1 MRNVFRFSLMFMA
14 SIIPFLSLPH
24 IDESAEQKEIQIKGV
39 AENCG
44 ADKGGVQMKDAEGRV
59 HLLLPYKAFV
69 AVATERFLDNG
80 DGTVTDTRRKI
91 MWQKGDNGKE
101 VTFEEAQGYCKTLR
115 LGGYADWRLPK
126 PDERETAVVI
136 ELMLSRHSRDA
147 HANFDLY
154 WSSDSTVL
162 LPFNYH
168 PSRGAEVSRVYF
180 AREGTRAFV
189 RAARSLG
196 TAKPDSGG

>member
-14 SIIPFLSLPH
+14 SILWLLSLPH
-24 IDESAEQKEIQIKGV
+24 MDGSAEQKEIQIKGV

-44 ADKGGVQMKDAEGRV
+44 ADKGGVQKKDAEGRG
-59 HLLLPYKAFV
+59 HLLPPHKAFV
-69 AVATERFLDNG
+69 VVATERFVDNG

-101 VTFEEAQGYCKTLR
+101 VTFEGAQEYCKTLR

-136 ELMLSRHSRDA
+136 ELMMSRHSRDA
-147 HANFDLY
+147 HAQFDLY
-154 WSSDSTVL
+154 WSSDPTAL
-162 LPFNYH
+162 LPFNYP
-168 PSRGAEVSRVYF
+168 PSHGAEVSRVYF
-180 AREGTRAFV
+180 ARGAL
-189 RAARSLG
+189 ARL
-196 TAKPDSGG
+196 